1 LLNTQATDVIDV
13 LKEGAQR
20 FKEFGKEMI
29 TAGTDHD
36 SDVTKKTAAD
46 VDIADVDADVD
57 SNSSNDSE
65 SDEDKALDS
74 DMFSM

>member
-1 LLNTQATDVIDV
+1 VIDV
-13 LKEGAQR
+13 LKEGAVR

-36 SDVTKKTAAD
+36 SDVTKTGAED
-46 VDIADVDADVD
+46 DITDVDADVD
-57 SNSSNDSE
+57 TSDSSDSE
-65 SDEDKALDS
+65 SDEDKALDN

>member
-1 LLNTQATDVIDV
+1 VIDV

-36 SDVTKKTAAD
+36 SDVTKKTDTDA
-46 VDIADVDADVD
+46 DIADVDADVD
-57 SNSSNDSE
+57 SNSSSDSE

-74 DMFSM
+74 GMFNM